1 MNIILRKVRGI
12 SGLTPL
18 FRPVGSAVAAADA
31 FTPAFSPVRMLA
43 ILVVAL
49 LVVALL
55 TFLSP
60 GHALASPEHSLIAA
74 PVLGSLAVKLRE
86 KETEIGAKQDKIASV
101 FKEAGDTVDFNKPA
115 VLTLVGAKDSKEVVE
130 KVKAMNAELSDLGK
144 ERDSLAEMKK
154 IQDEVEQ
161 RRNTPAKDLPLP
173 GPDDGNPER
182 TVRKSLGQIIVGS
195 IAFKKAKSDRGQF
208 GSDEKGFGIPELKTL
223 FQTTA
228 GWAPEST
235 RVPGLIIDKAT
246 RPIQVLD
253 VIPSGNTG
261 QAAVKY
267 MEETTRVH
275 NAAERA
281 EAAVYAEDQFVLT
294 ERSETVRSI
303 GSSIPVTDEQLDDVE
318 GIQSYLDQRLTFG
331 CRQRLD
337 NQILN
342 GDGNAPNLTGILN
355 KAGIQTQA
363 KAADNA
369 PNAFYK
375 AMVKVRVTGRA
386 FPSAHIMHPTDWQGI
401 RLLQTADGIYIWGS
415 PSEAGPERMWGAG
428 VVQADSIAQ
437 GTGLT
442 GDFVNF
448 IQLYERKGLEVL
460 VGYVNDDF
468 TKGKRTIRAGLRVAL
483 AIYRAAAFCTVTG
496 L

>member
-31 FTPAFSPVRMLA
+31 FTPAFSPVRMLGMLALA
-43 ILVVAL
+43 ICVVMAL
-49 LVVALL
+49 FFVSA
-55 TFLSP
+55 
-60 GHALASPEHSLIAA
+60 GHAYGATEHSLMAV
-74 PVLGSLAVKLRE
+74 PVMGSLAVKLRE
-86 KETEIGAKQDKIASV
+86 KETEIGAKQDKIGEV
-101 FKEAGDTVDFNKPA
+101 FKAAGDDADFSKPA
-115 VLTLVGAKDSKEVVE
+115 VLALLGAKDTKDAVE
-130 KVKAMNAELSDLGK
+130 KVRALNNELTDLGK
-144 ERDSLAEMKK
+144 ERDSFAELKR
-154 IQDEVEQ
+154 IQDENE
-161 RRNTPAKDLPLP
+161 RRQNTPAKDLPLP

-195 IAFKKAKSDRGQF
+195 IAFKKARSERGQF

-253 VIPSGNTG
+253 IIPSGNTG

-303 GSSIPVTDEQLDDVE
+303 GSSIPVTDEQLEDVE
-318 GIQSYLDQRLTFG
+318 GIQSYLDQRLGFG

-369 PNAFYK
+369 PNAVYK

-386 FPSAHIMHPTDWQGI
+386 FPSAHIMHPTDWQGV

-415 PSEAGPERMWGAG
+415 PSEAGPERMWGAN

-437 GTGLT
+437 GTALT

-483 AIYRAAAFCTVTG
+483 AIYRAAAFCTITG